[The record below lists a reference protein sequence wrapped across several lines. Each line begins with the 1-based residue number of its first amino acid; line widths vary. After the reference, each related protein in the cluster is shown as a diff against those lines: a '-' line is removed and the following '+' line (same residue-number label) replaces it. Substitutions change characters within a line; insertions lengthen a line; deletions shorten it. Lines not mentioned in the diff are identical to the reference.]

1 MVTRLKFQVRQP
13 ERIHKE
19 NKQSIIDV
27 SVARDYMK
35 MIPQRLSTSSEGSMT
50 PPEDDSAVFTS
61 PRRLQNTQNLSL
73 TPT

>member
-13 ERIHKE
+13 KRIHKE
-19 NKQSIIDV
+19 NKQSIIGV

-35 MIPQRLSTSSEGSMT
+35 RILQRLSTSSEGSMT
-50 PPEDDSAVFTS
+50 PPEDDSVVFTC
-61 PRRLQNTQNLSL
+61 PRRLQNAQNPSF